1 MLLLPCSLPKPS
13 SCLHHPLCLAATP
26 DSQKGRYSVQSV
38 FAEGYMG
45 PWLSPEAAKAGKKQ
59 SLPSVG
65 QGGGAALQGA
75 KAKSQG

>member
-1 MLLLPCSLPKPS
+1 M
-13 SCLHHPLCLAATP
+13 
-26 DSQKGRYSVQSV
+26 